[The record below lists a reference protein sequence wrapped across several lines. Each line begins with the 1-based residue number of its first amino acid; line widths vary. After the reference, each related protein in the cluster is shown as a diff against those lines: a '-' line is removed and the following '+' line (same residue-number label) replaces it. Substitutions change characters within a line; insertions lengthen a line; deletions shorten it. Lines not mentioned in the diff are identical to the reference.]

1 MGVNARALPASVR
14 RRVVPALDDRPKPK
28 RRPAQ
33 NGVLA
38 RAGVGSELELLLLN
52 RLMLARLPEP
62 ERQFQFCPTRQW
74 RSDFAYPVA
83 RLLIECDGGAYIQ
96 GRHTRGK
103 GFEEDCVKLSTAA
116 ALGYRVIRV
125 TRTHIQSGQAVELIR
140 LALGVNR

>member
-1 MGVNARALPASVR
+1 MGINPRALPVHVKSLIPGHDSA
-14 RRVVPALDDRPKPK
+14 PKPK

-33 NGVLA
+33 RGVLA
-38 RAGVGSELELLLLN
+38 RAGVESELELLLLN

-62 ERQFQFCPTRQW
+62 ERQFKFCPTRGW
-74 RSDFAYPVA
+74 RSDFAYPAA
-83 RLLIECDGGAYIQ
+83 RLLIECDGGAYVQ

-140 LALGVNR
+140 LALGVSR